1 MSDSKP
7 AVRLYYLPQSFPC
20 GPQSSCCGPVGQSD
34 EELRNCMMELES
46 GIPGLKVETVD
57 VSRKLSLDRDL
68 PAVKLIRTF
77 GPSACPIFVFDNQ
90 VVSMGPPSMPTLIAA
105 LQARIGSD
113 GASAKQPA
121 SGAAGQTG

>member
-1 MSDSKP
+1 
-7 AVRLYYLPQSFPC
+7 
-20 GPQSSCCGPVGQSD
+20 
-34 EELRNCMMELES
+34 MELES

-105 LQARIGSD
+105 LRARIGSD

-121 SGAAGQTG
+121 SSAAGQTG